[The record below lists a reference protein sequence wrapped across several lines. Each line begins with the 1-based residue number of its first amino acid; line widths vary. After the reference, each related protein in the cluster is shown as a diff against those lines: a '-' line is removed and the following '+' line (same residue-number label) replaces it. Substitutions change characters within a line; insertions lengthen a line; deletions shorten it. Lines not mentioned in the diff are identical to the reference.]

1 MNGISYVRLKNTA
14 LIRRTK
20 LMTNENIAK
29 ALINVQKNLKPV
41 PRTQE
46 NPFAGTKYAS
56 LDDIM
61 TVLRPLLVE
70 NSLALVQDPVTKK
83 EEDSVSIGINT
94 LLIHSSGE
102 QISFGPLFMILEK
115 GAKMNMAQSAG
126 SVITYAKRYAISAI
140 FGIVTDDD
148 TDGVQRSQQS
158 YEHKQT
164 KKQSQQQSKPAEVTT
179 SKELI
184 NRIKDGAKAICK
196 ITNNQTNE
204 YYHSVLNDAQKSAGY
219 QQLDK
224 ATTKQADKA
233 IQFITAMY
241 HQIEKQQGLDQAK
254 QQAEQQSQVQ
264 WGQQ

>member
-1 MNGISYVRLKNTA
+1 
-14 LIRRTK
+14 
-20 LMTNENIAK
+20 MTNDNLAK

-41 PRTQE
+41 PRTQV

-61 TVLRPLLVE
+61 TVLRPLLAE
-70 NSLALVQDPVTKK
+70 NGLALVQDPVTKK

-102 QISFGPLFMILEK
+102 QMSFGPLFMILEK

-158 YEHKQT
+158 YAHKQT
-164 KKQSQQQSKPAEVTT
+164 KKQSHQQSKPTEVTA

-204 YYHSVLNDAQKSAGY
+204 YYHSVLNDAQKATGY

-224 ATTKQADKA
+224 ATTQQAEKA